1 MEAITKVLRFLST
14 VKNKDTL
21 LRFFQFA
28 NKVIVNSLGN
38 SVGKHRGT
46 KIKIITL
53 ILHSQYITLFF
64 VVIIIVT

>member
-46 KIKIITL
+46 KI
-53 ILHSQYITLFF
+53 
-64 VVIIIVT
+64 